1 VTTSQTKK
9 AQDCDEA
16 TLKTCFL
23 VYQGVQEQIRFADTK
38 AAFITAL
45 NAVLF
50 GFLASNFQAIK
61 AVLAAH
67 QSSNAI
73 IIPVAVFGLYV
84 LATGL
89 SVGLLITAVMSRFAE
104 LAPQSKVFF
113 GHIIRTYGKDCGKY
127 TADIQ
132 AMKDADWI
140 KDVGGQIIEVSHIAL
155 TKHRMVR
162 RAAQATLGAFVLW
175 VLAFVVLLTMQ

>member
-1 VTTSQTKK
+1 MAINQTKN

-23 VYQGVQEQIRFADTK
+23 VYQGIQEQIRFADSK
-38 AAFITAL
+38 AAFIAAL

-50 GFLASNFQAIK
+50 GFLAGNSQAIK
-61 AVLAAH
+61 TMVSSH
-67 QSSNAI
+67 QYSNAL
-73 IIPVAVFGLYV
+73 IIPVVVFGLYI

-89 SVGLLITAVMSRFAE
+89 SVGLVITAVMSRFAE

-140 KDVGGQIIEVSHIAL
+140 KDIGGQIVEVSHIAL
-155 TKHRMVR
+155 TKHRLVR
-162 RAAQATLGAFVLW
+162 RAAQFTLAAFVLW